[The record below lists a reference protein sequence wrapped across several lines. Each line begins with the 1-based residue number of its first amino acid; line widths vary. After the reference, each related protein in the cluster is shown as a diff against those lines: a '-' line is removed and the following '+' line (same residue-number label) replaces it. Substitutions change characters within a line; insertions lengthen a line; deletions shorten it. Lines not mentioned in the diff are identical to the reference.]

1 MFSYRPSTMHPRRLA
16 RLLGLCAL
24 FPIAYLLFPAPAPA
38 APFSTNA
45 NRLAYLDEDNPFY
58 PHRDFGRANSFL

>member
-1 MFSYRPSTMHPRRLA
+1 MHLSPQSA
-16 RLLGLCAL
+16 D
-24 FPIAYLLFPAPAPA
+24 

-58 PHRDFGRANSFL
+58 PHRDFPKPTRACNI

>member
-1 MFSYRPSTMHPRRLA
+1 MPRYRPSTMHPRWLA
-16 RLLGLCAL
+16 L
-24 FPIAYLLFPAPAPA
+24 PYLLTAISCILLSAASA

-58 PHRDFGRANSFL
+58 PHRDLPKLITPQWV